1 MLKERIVGKEKN
13 AEGVGGGG
21 GDKKVILS
29 KSTLHKSLT
38 TKQAKKND
46 ISKQHSKQAIRQGKL
61 RNKKLQNVC

>member
-1 MLKERIVGKEKN
+1 MLKERIVGKEKKMRK
-13 AEGVGGGG
+13 GLGGG

>member
-1 MLKERIVGKEKN
+1 MRKGL
-13 AEGVGGGG
+13 GG

-61 RNKKLQNVC
+61 RNKKITKFLLTRFS

>member
-1 MLKERIVGKEKN
+1 MRKGL
-13 AEGVGGGG
+13 GGG